1 MKKYSETPP
10 ALTKCSS
17 EHSETSA
24 APAAKASEAS
34 ETFAAVAGKAS
45 ERSETFAAPAAAA
58 SECSAAPA
66 VATGNSCDTLPRPLA
81 TPPNLGGES
90 QNSPSKLEEES
101 GDSTTRCISNSTSDT
116 LPRPL
121 ATPPN
126 LGGESQNFTSK
137 LEKESGD
144 SATRCTSSSTSKL
157 EGVPRRGEGV
167 CKNRTHNLS
176 ATKLLRRELRTHGTA
191 AEATMWKMLKAR
203 QVMGKQF
210 RRQFAIGTYVLDFYC
225 PEARLAVELDGQPH
239 YTIEGDLHDTD
250 RDEHLLAM
258 HGIRTLRFEN
268 RDVFQN
274 PEGVLEAIKEALQ
287 SSTSDTLPRP
297 LATPPSLGGE
307 SQSST
312 SKLEEESGD
321 STTRCTSNSPSD
333 TLPRPLATPPNL
345 GGESQSST
353 SKLEEESG
361 DSATRCISSSPS
373 KLEGVPRR
381 GEGVCDDPKH

>member
-1 MKKYSETPP
+1 M
-10 ALTKCSS
+10 C
-17 EHSETSA
+17 
-24 APAAKASEAS
+24 
-34 ETFAAVAGKAS
+34 
-45 ERSETFAAPAAAA
+45 R
-58 SECSAAPA
+58 
-66 VATGNSCDTLPRPLA
+66 
-81 TPPNLGGES
+81 
-90 QNSPSKLEEES
+90 
-101 GDSTTRCISNSTSDT
+101 
-116 LPRPL
+116 
-121 ATPPN
+121 
-126 LGGESQNFTSK
+126 
-137 LEKESGD
+137 
-144 SATRCTSSSTSKL
+144 
-157 EGVPRRGEGV
+157 
-167 CKNRTHNLS
+167 NRTHNLS

-297 LATPPSLGGE
+297 LATPP
-307 SQSST
+307 
-312 SKLEEESGD
+312 
-321 STTRCTSNSPSD
+321 
-333 TLPRPLATPPNL
+333 NL

-361 DSATRCISSSPS
+361 DSATRCISNSPSDTLPRPLATPSNLGGESQSSTSKLEEESSDSTTRCISSSPS

>member
-66 VATGNSCDTLPRPLA
+66 VATGNSGDTLPRPLA

-90 QNSPSKLEEES
+90 QSSTSKLEEES
-101 GDSTTRCISNSTSDT
+101 GDSATRCIS
-116 LPRPL
+116 
-121 ATPPN
+121 
-126 LGGESQNFTSK
+126 
-137 LEKESGD
+137 
-144 SATRCTSSSTSKL
+144 SSPSKL

-297 LATPPSLGGE
+297 LATPP
-307 SQSST
+307 
-312 SKLEEESGD
+312 
-321 STTRCTSNSPSD
+321 
-333 TLPRPLATPPNL
+333 NL